1 MSGTVT
7 RKLYGTLA
15 LGVALAIAGAG
26 CLGAPGES
34 ADDDEDVAAA
44 VQELDAVLGEGSG
57 TDDQDDGEEAAGDGD
72 DQGTAVD
79 GAEDPGEEAEGP
91 EPLPWR
97 ALLAPSE
104 DPTTVSN
111 PAPMTHG
118 GTGAPSGGT
127 GGK

>member
-44 VQELDAVLGEGSG
+44 VQELDSVLGEGSG
-57 TDDQDDGEEAAGDGD
+57 AGDGEGEEVAGDGD
-72 DQGTAVD
+72 DQGTAVEAD
-79 GAEDPGEEAEGP
+79 EEPGEDAEGP

-111 PAPMTHG
+111 PAPMSHG